1 MFFTGSGH
9 IHSISYSAFLC
20 KKYTMKEIHT
30 LTYILLL
37 FALIPASNAYWQKK
51 EKPCYVTYQV
61 STHDQHPHKL
71 LISYQTENSLE
82 SFFCYEN
89 KWEKEVYLSSKEK
102 ASIFVQD
109 IFAPESSFIY
119 LENKKDSSSREWDI
133 APISV
138 RILGKNQTKLAPG
151 YKFPRLQL

>member
-82 SFFCYEN
+82 S
-89 KWEKEVYLSSKEK
+89 
-102 ASIFVQD
+102 SIFVQD